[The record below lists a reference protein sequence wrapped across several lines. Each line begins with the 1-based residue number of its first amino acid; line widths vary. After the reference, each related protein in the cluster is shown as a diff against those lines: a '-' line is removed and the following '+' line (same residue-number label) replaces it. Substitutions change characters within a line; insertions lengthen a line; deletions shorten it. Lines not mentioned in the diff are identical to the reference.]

1 MPKLYPLLILALL
14 LSACQANKKLPSQT
28 PQKTAFVP
36 SQKGT
41 VWTYRYTFHNQE
53 KEPIEQKLE
62 LLQTEQ
68 KADGLYLDLNQA
80 KWMLR
85 NDSLFVRC
93 QGRGGGEF
101 LAPLYLPTADS
112 CTYNTCKGDVFMQ
125 VEAKR
130 LPPKEI
136 LGKRYE
142 DRFSY
147 QIGPYERVEYARGL
161 GLTLHQYFGIGQKLE
176 TQMELIDFQLGV
188 GED

>member
-1 MPKLYPLLILALL
+1 MSKLYSLILLVFL
-14 LSACQANKKLPSQT
+14 FGACHTPKELPEQASPKAS
-28 PQKTAFVP
+28 FVP
-36 SQKGT
+36 NQKGT

-80 KWMLR
+80 KWLLR
-85 NDSLFVRC
+85 NDTLFVRC

-101 LAPLYLPTADS
+101 HAPLYLPTTDS
-112 CTYNTCKGDVFMQ
+112 CSYNTCKGDVFMQ

-136 LGKRYE
+136 LGKHYE

-161 GLTLHQYFGIGQKLE
+161 GVTLHQYFGMGQKLD
-176 TQMELIDFQLGV
+176 TQMELIGFQLGA
-188 GED
+188 GEE